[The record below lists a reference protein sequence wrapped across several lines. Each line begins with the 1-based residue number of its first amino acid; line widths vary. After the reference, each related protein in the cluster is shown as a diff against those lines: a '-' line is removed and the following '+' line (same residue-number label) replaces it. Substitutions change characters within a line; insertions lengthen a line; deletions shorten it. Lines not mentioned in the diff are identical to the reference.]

1 MITPRKRT
9 RSLVVV
15 AWDGSPAA
23 ATAFPVARIIG
34 TQLGAD
40 VEILHFL
47 PKGAGAGAIA
57 DAARQHGLGGAERP
71 RLRVETGD
79 PVAGILR
86 TAEDAD
92 VQIVILTTH
101 GRAVEEGRRLG
112 RVAEQVVARTTAPI
126 ILVRPEA
133 PPVREELKRL
143 LLPVDGT
150 PKTAKALQPAT
161 DLAARLG
168 ASLDLLYVAA
178 HDGDRP
184 TERGSMTTPR
194 YVDQRQH
201 EWPDWADEVVE
212 RLAVCCANCPPEVP
226 VEMHLAHG
234 DIGREIERFAIEHK
248 SDAIVLVRRSRLQVG
263 HAKILRA
270 VITRAPCP
278 ILICSGQET

>member
-1 MITPRKRT
+1 MTPRKRA

-23 ATAFPVARIIG
+23 ATAFPVARMIG
-34 TQLGAD
+34 AQLGAD

-47 PKGAGAGAIA
+47 PKGTGAGAIA
-57 DAARQHGLGGAERP
+57 DAARQHGLGDAEMP

-79 PVAGILR
+79 PVKGILR
-86 TAEDAD
+86 TAEDAA
-92 VQIVILTTH
+92 VQVVILTTH

-112 RVAEQVVARTTAPI
+112 RVAEQVVARTTTPI

-178 HDGDRP
+178 RDGDRP

-194 YVDQRQH
+194 YVDQKHH

-263 HAKILRA
+263 RAKILRA

-278 ILICSGQET
+278 ILICGGPET

>member
-1 MITPRKRT
+1 MTPTKKG

-23 ATAFPVARIIG
+23 ATAFPVAQVIG
-34 TQLGAD
+34 GQLGVD
-40 VEILHFL
+40 VEILHFV
-47 PKGAGAGAIA
+47 PEGASLEAIE
-57 DAARQHGLGGAERP
+57 DAARQRGLSGDERP
-71 RLRVETGD
+71 RLRVETGS

-101 GRAVEEGRRLG
+101 GRAVEEGHRLG
-112 RVAEQVVARTTAPI
+112 RVAEQVIARTTKPI

-133 PPVREELKRL
+133 PPVRQELKRL

-150 PKTAKALQPAT
+150 PKTAQALQPAT
-161 DLAARLG
+161 NLAARLG
-168 ASLDLLYVAA
+168 AGLDLLYVAA

-194 YVDQRQH
+194 YVDQKHH

-234 DIGREIERFAIEHK
+234 DIGKEIERFASEHK
-248 SDAIVLVRRSRLQVG
+248 SDAVVLVRRSSLQVG
-263 HAKILRA
+263 RAKILRA

-278 ILICSGQET
+278 ILICSGPET

>member
-1 MITPRKRT
+1 MIPRKKGP
-9 RSLVVV
+9 SLVVV

-23 ATAFPVARIIG
+23 ATAFPVARVIG
-34 TQLGAD
+34 AQLGAD

-47 PKGAGAGAIA
+47 PEGAGVEAIG
-57 DAARQHGLGGAERP
+57 DAARQHGLGGAEQP

-92 VQIVILTTH
+92 VQIVVLTTH
-101 GRAVEEGRRLG
+101 GRAVEEGHRLG
-112 RVAEQVVARTTAPI
+112 RVTEQVVARTTKPI

-133 PPVREELKRL
+133 PPVRQELKRL

-150 PKTAKALQPAT
+150 PKTAQALQPAT
-161 DLAARLG
+161 NLAARLG

-194 YVDQRQH
+194 YVDQKHH

-234 DIGREIERFAIEHK
+234 DIGREIERFASEHK
-248 SDAIVLVRRSRLQVG
+248 SDAVVLVRRSSLQVG
-263 HAKILRA
+263 RAKILRA

-278 ILICSGQET
+278 ILICSGPET

>member
-1 MITPRKRT
+1 MTPRKRV

-23 ATAFPVARIIG
+23 ATAFPVARMIG
-34 TQLGAD
+34 AQLGAD

-47 PKGAGAGAIA
+47 PKGTGAGAIA
-57 DAARQHGLGGAERP
+57 DAARQHGLGDAEMP

-79 PVAGILR
+79 PVKGILR
-86 TAEDAD
+86 TAEDAA
-92 VQIVILTTH
+92 VQVVILTTH

-112 RVAEQVVARTTAPI
+112 RVAEQVVARTTTPI

-178 HDGDRP
+178 RDGDRP

-194 YVDQRQH
+194 YVDQRHH

-278 ILICSGQET
+278 ILICGGPET

>member
-1 MITPRKRT
+1 MTPRKRA

-23 ATAFPVARIIG
+23 ATAFPVARMIG
-34 TQLGAD
+34 AQLGAD

-57 DAARQHGLGGAERP
+57 DAAGQHGLGDAEKP

-79 PVAGILR
+79 PVEGILR
-86 TAEDAD
+86 TAQDAA
-92 VQIVILTTH
+92 VQVVILTTH

-112 RVAEQVVARTTAPI
+112 RVAEQVVARTTTPI

-178 HDGDRP
+178 RDGDRP

-194 YVDQRQH
+194 YVDQRHH

-263 HAKILRA
+263 RAKILRA

-278 ILICSGQET
+278 ILICSGPET